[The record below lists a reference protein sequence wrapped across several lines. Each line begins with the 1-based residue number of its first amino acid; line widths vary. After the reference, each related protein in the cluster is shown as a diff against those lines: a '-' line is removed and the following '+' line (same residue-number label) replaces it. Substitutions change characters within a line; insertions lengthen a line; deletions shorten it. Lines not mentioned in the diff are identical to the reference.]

1 MKLTK
6 IGSFRLKMR
15 SNITDRKRISILG
28 EMGVKN
34 ISTVMFTILD
44 KKGMMRAISEE
55 IMPHF
60 QN

>member
-1 MKLTK
+1 M
-6 IGSFRLKMR
+6 
-15 SNITDRKRISILG
+15 G

-44 KKGMMRAISEE
+44 KKGMMRAIRDE

-60 QN
+60 QA